1 MSQPNFSQAVLVE
14 RTDFTDEL
22 ALFRFR
28 PESPFTFIPGQYATL
43 ALERSGKL
51 IQRPYSIV
59 SSPLEPFLEFFIELV
74 PDGDLTP
81 RLWELQAQDKVLV
94 RNRIV
99 GRFTLDDT
107 LHRHLMLATVTG
119 VAPFISMARTQ
130 RLQLARGEPL
140 RHQMTILHGAS
151 YAREFGPYKAELAE
165 LSRSGW
171 LSYFPTISR
180 PWADDGWGGETA
192 RVEDVVRKYADQR
205 GFDFTNSVAYA
216 CGHPQMIENAK
227 GILTRGRFPSAMIRE
242 EKYFTIKG
250 T

>member
-1 MSQPNFSQAVLVE
+1 MSHTNFYQAVLVE
-14 RTDFTDEL
+14 RTEFTDAL

-43 ALERSGKL
+43 ALEHSGKL

-59 SSPLEPFLEFFIELV
+59 SSPLDPFLEFFIELI

-81 RLWELQAQDKVLV
+81 LLWELQVNDKVLV

-107 LHRHLMLATVTG
+107 LNRHLMLATVTG

-130 RLQLARGEPL
+130 RLLLERGEPL
-140 RHQMTILHGAS
+140 THQMAILHGAS
-151 YAREFGPYKAELAE
+151 YAVEFGPYKDELAE

-180 PWADDGWGGETA
+180 PWEDDGWNGETA
-192 RVEDVVRKYADQR
+192 RVEDVVRKYADQL
-205 GFDFTNSVAYA
+205 GYDFTNSVAYA
-216 CGHPQMIENAK
+216 CGHPQMIENTK
-227 GILTRGRFPSAMIRE
+227 GILTRGRFPQESIRE
-242 EKYFTIKG
+242 EKYFTIKDG
-250 T
+250 